1 MYIHF
6 RECAHKIYTPKYI
19 TSRYKISTLGSGDNP
34 RLVEINQLDMWVQL
48 HNLQSVR
55 SAYNLLQKLKHHS
68 DDSEVIVFW
77 KKLWSLK
84 VPPKAKDLVWRAA
97 SNCLATKR
105 NLCIN
110 KVLSDSTCPMCG
122 VFAESE
128 WHILVSCN
136 FAWSCFGYAGLAAVE
151 RDSFSSLLV
160 WLEATANR
168 VSSVELG
175 KVQRARSVSAVVAF
189 ATSSLDQW
197 SNAQGKGN
205 IPLMSPLK
213 VEDGLER
220 FMRSTHSYAAHF
232 FFIDLLTMKSSS
244 EVSSELPFPIFR
256 FFVCFGG
263 ALGSVSFFLMEE
275 IGVFLVTL
283 PAADPSFIK
292 NPQRVPL
299 KEKIKRSKIQSR
311 ISQTTKFNY
320 VYKHWQKKEREIL
333 YLLRRVSLLTR
344 QIINLLHFLLQ
355 GERNLIRLI
364 GGDPPERLLFIVIV
378 VVVVVV
384 VLVLLL
390 DILFLSHF
398 SSLYNPIQTKL
409 AIAIVLLLLLHILF
423 LCNPN

>member
-1 MYIHF
+1 
-6 RECAHKIYTPKYI
+6 
-19 TSRYKISTLGSGDNP
+19 
-34 RLVEINQLDMWVQL
+34 MWVQL

-168 VSSVELG
+168 
-175 KVQRARSVSAVVAF
+175 QRARSVSAVVAF

-283 PAADPSFIK
+283 PAADP
-292 NPQRVPL
+292 
-299 KEKIKRSKIQSR
+299 
-311 ISQTTKFNY
+311 
-320 VYKHWQKKEREIL
+320 KKEREIL